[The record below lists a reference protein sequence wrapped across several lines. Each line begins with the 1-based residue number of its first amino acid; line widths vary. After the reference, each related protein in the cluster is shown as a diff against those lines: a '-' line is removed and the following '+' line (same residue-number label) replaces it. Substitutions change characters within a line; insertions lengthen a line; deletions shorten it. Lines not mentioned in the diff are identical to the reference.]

1 MKTRHTATVL
11 FVTIACTLTF
21 GCKRKSRSYAPS
33 DGTETP
39 GNATPSD
46 GVQATGLAWQDAT
59 LVVKGLPDA
68 KGFLLEDD
76 KSIFRLKASFY
87 GFPAGTSI
95 AFGNEMHAVTSTGS
109 LERRVD
115 IGPDLGNAEYQGL
128 LDAPWARNLSV
139 AITFPGG
146 KNFSV
151 QVPPQSQ
158 YATKRMLATGFA
170 SVRESPV
177 VFPHE
182 PPAPVKPRNVFYAPD
197 PIGIADPEII
207 GTIKQVHDVDR
218 VAVEKR
224 VPTETTISCHGYK
237 KSGDNGPSESISVR
251 LVSSEVQLFDRRTAK
266 LIETK
271 TFAASKTCPMMTFGR
286 KGEEEKN
293 YAARDAVK
301 DWLRTTLRSGK

>member
-1 MKTRHTATVL
+1 MKTRTTTVL
-11 FVTIACTLTF
+11 LLVTILSALSS
-21 GCKRKSRSYAPS
+21 GCKRKQRSYDS
-33 DGTETP
+33 IEGSETP
-39 GNATPSD
+39 GDNAPSV
-46 GVQATGLAWQDAT
+46 GANATGLAWQDAT

-76 KSIFRLKASFY
+76 KKIFRLKASFY

-95 AFGNEMHAVTSTGS
+95 TFGSETHPVTSSGS
-109 LERRVD
+109 LERRID
-115 IGPDLGNAEYQGL
+115 IGPDLGNADYEGL
-128 LDAPWARNLSV
+128 FDGPWARNLSV

-151 QVPPQSQ
+151 QVPPQNQ
-158 YATKRMLATGFA
+158 YTTKRMLANGFA

-177 VFPHE
+177 VFAGE
-182 PPAPVKPRNVFYAPD
+182 PPAPAKPRNVFYAPD

-224 VPTETTISCHGYK
+224 VPTEATITCHGYK
-237 KSGDNGPSESISVR
+237 KSGEKGPSDSITVR
-251 LVSSEVQLFDRRTAK
+251 LMNSEVQLFDRRTAK
-266 LIETK
+266 LVETK

-293 YAARDAVK
+293 YAARDTVK
-301 DWLRTTLRSGK
+301 DWLRTTLRPGK